1 MDARRGT
8 RVAPNRLRLSVCI
21 ALSSL
26 WRREFPSSSFRAASS
41 LSMMVVFLGAMVM
54 MVSICGMVLNVE
66 VVILATTALART
78 LLLTQIEIED
88 RAYYSRCSTP
98 EPIDESK
105 KTFRGA
111 DVMSTCVVD
120 SPVEHVALRSQHPL

>member
-1 MDARRGT
+1 MDALRGT
-8 RVAPNRLRLSVCI
+8 RVAPNRRRLSVCI

-78 LLLTQIEIED
+78 LLLFAMFYA
-88 RAYYSRCSTP
+88 RAF
-98 EPIDESK
+98 DESK

>member
-78 LLLTQIEIED
+78 LCTFNPD
-88 RAYYSRCSTP
+88 RDR
-98 EPIDESK
+98 
-105 KTFRGA
+105 R
-111 DVMSTCVVD
+111 
-120 SPVEHVALRSQHPL
+120 